1 MEPFLG
7 QIQPF
12 AFNFPPRGW
21 ATCDGQLLQISGNQ
35 ALFALLGTT
44 YGGDGQT
51 TFALPDLR
59 GRTALHLGQGPGL
72 TNRQIGQRSGAEN
85 VTLNVSQIP
94 SHTHTLRA
102 REELA
107 NSNKPENH
115 VLSAGE
121 QIYETGAADVN
132 MGSSSIQNTGGG
144 GAHNNMQPFLVIN
157 WCIALTGT
165 FPSRN

>member
-12 AFNFPPRGW
+12 GFNFAPRGW
-21 ATCDGQLLQISGNQ
+21 AKCDGTLLPISGNE
-35 ALFALLGTT
+35 ALFSLLGTI

-59 GRTALHLGQGPGL
+59 GRVSLHEGQGPGL
-72 TNRQIGQRSGAEN
+72 TNRQIGQKAGEEN
-85 VTLNVSQIP
+85 VTLVVSQIP

-102 REELA
+102 RAEPA
-107 NSNKPENH
+107 NSNKPANH
-115 VLSAGE
+115 VLGAGE
-121 QIYETGAADVN
+121 TVYETGNADVD
-132 MGSSSIQNTGGG
+132 MGASAIQNTGGSG
-144 GAHNNMQPFLVIN
+144 SHDNMQPFLVLN
-157 WCIALTGT
+157 WCIALVGT